1 MNLLFSE
8 YSGNE
13 KRSVKECEDFNLD
26 DNKWKRLR
34 DFLTGVAFYGIN
46 EKEGKANVF
55 GRETNIYRETN
66 EI

>member
-1 MNLLFSE
+1 MWRLQFRRQQM
-8 YSGNE
+8 E
-13 KRSVKECEDFNLD
+13 KTD
-26 DNKWKRLR
+26 

>member
-1 MNLLFSE
+1 MTLLFSGVNGITE
-8 YSGNE
+8 DT
-13 KRSVKECEDFNLD
+13 KECEDFNLD